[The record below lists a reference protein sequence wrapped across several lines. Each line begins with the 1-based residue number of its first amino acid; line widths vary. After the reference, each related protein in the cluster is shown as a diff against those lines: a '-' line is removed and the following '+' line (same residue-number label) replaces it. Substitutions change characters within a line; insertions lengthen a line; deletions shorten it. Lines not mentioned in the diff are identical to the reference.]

1 MHERWTQQLDV
12 MREPVWLLL
21 DGPCTIPTAGSPCMP
36 ARRREAIVASVC
48 RVLHGRRV
56 PGDACGLDLASMLH
70 GACESY
76 NIPSQICSDTK
87 TRRLSLEHQ
96 LANKG
101 CHALPSTDHDI
112 H

>member
-1 MHERWTQQLDV
+1 MTVHEP
-12 MREPVWLLL
+12 MWLLL
-21 DGPCTIPTAGSPCMP
+21 GGPCAIPTAGSPCMP

-56 PGDACGLDLASMLH
+56 PGAAWGLDLASMLH

-76 NIPSQICSDTK
+76 NLRTQICSDTK
-87 TRRLSLEHQ
+87 ILRLSLEHQ

-101 CHALPSTDHDI
+101 CHALPSTDHDM

>member
-1 MHERWTQQLDV
+1 
-12 MREPVWLLL
+12 
-21 DGPCTIPTAGSPCMP
+21 MP

-56 PGDACGLDLASMLH
+56 PGDACGLDLASILH

-76 NIPSQICSDTK
+76 NLPSQICSDTK
-87 TRRLSLEHQ
+87 NRRLSLEHQ

-101 CHALPSTDHDI
+101 CHALPSTDHDM